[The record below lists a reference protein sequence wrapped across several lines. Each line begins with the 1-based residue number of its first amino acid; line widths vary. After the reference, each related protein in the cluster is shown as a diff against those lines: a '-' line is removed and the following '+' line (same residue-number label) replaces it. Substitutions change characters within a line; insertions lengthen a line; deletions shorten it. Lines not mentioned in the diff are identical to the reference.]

1 MLYKQWPAQS
11 DIKKEIL
18 LSKKEDLS
26 PTHNLNTPSYKGY
39 LTEAQML
46 DAIST
51 GNLALFNQRF
61 RTFLQFG
68 NFGKPGSIKNRRIKD
83 MTIAAISL
91 FTRAAIKGG
100 MPAKDAYNLSD
111 ELINTVEQDEIS
123 PNFYENTRAM
133 AEIFIGNVHR
143 YRRKNLSTVVY
154 KAQEYIYE
162 NYKQIKNVEDISNTL
177 NISLSY
183 LQHIFKKETGLSLIN
198 FVKAERIK
206 EAEYSLVFTNKSIAE
221 IGNELGYNYTS
232 QFSTIF
238 RKEVGIT
245 PSQYRKSLK

>member
-1 MLYKQWPAQS
+1 M
-11 DIKKEIL
+11 
-18 LSKKEDLS
+18 
-26 PTHNLNTPSYKGY
+26 
-39 LTEAQML
+39 
-46 DAIST
+46 
-51 GNLALFNQRF
+51 
-61 RTFLQFG
+61 
-68 NFGKPGSIKNRRIKD
+68 
-83 MTIAAISL
+83 
-91 FTRAAIKGG
+91 
-100 MPAKDAYNLSD
+100 
-111 ELINTVEQDEIS
+111 
-123 PNFYENTRAM
+123 
-133 AEIFIGNVHR
+133 
-143 YRRKNLSTVVY
+143 
-154 KAQEYIYE
+154 
-162 NYKQIKNVEDISNTL
+162 EDISNTL